1 MKRAARRVCLLLLG
15 MVVSSLLG
23 SSCPASARE
32 PTLVRLAFWVP
43 PERMEEFDAAYA
55 EQVAPLLKK
64 HELVESSARGRT
76 TVDSVFSRL
85 FAFATLDTFFA
96 QRYSLWNDPAW
107 QRLREH
113 LGEAFGVVDPD
124 GFIRC
129 QFVPYQCPAVAER
142 SVPAG
147 GGTRRGVWR
156 TFGVQDGLS
165 YPSVRFILQD
175 RDGHLWFTGRGMI
188 TRYDGATFV
197 TFVTSETL
205 TGSGG
210 EPLLQDRNGHLWFTG
225 LEGVTRYDGETFI
238 TFTAAD
244 GLAGDIAISLLQ
256 DRNGYLWFGFDTGLM
271 RYDGKVFQTFTTH
284 DGLASVDV
292 FTILED
298 RDGILWFGGGH
309 EVTAAG
315 WESRGTGGV
324 AWYDGKTFGTW
335 TGRDSPVDHT
345 VSSMLQDSRG
355 HLWFGGES
363 QVTRY
368 DGKRSQTFTTQDG
381 LVEGRI
387 VTMLEDRSGD
397 LWFGSSSRGISRFDE
412 KEFTTFTTDDGL
424 PDNQLRSIIEDEE
437 GYLWVG
443 THAGLSRY
451 EGSHWVTFTPSNG
464 LPNPYVF
471 SVLQDRTGTMWFGTQ
486 GGLVWYDGEEM
497 VTFTAEDGLAEDL
510 ASYLV
515 EDLQGNLWI
524 KGLRSSR
531 GTRYDGE
538 TFNPFIFGDGLG
550 DGFVFNPVVARNG
563 HVWFPANPSGAVRY
577 DGQGF
582 STLTTDDG
590 LISNSVFCLAEDRA
604 GNMWFGTPEG
614 VSRYDGKTFTSFTR
628 ADGMGFDFACSIS
641 EDQKGNMWFGSPRG
655 TVARYDGSRF
665 ETFTVGDGLKP
676 GIVGAIFADR
686 RGHIWFGNASGIVRY
701 DGLVFQDLHHRDG
714 LVADTVQDIIQDRD
728 GNFWISTDGGV
739 TRYTPSTI
747 PPAIRIKE
755 VIADRSYDS
764 VQELALPSSQHLIQF
779 IFQGRSFST
788 PPDRMVY
795 VHRLLGYEDEWQ
807 PTRQTEVRYTDLPSG
822 DYVFEVRAVD
832 RDLNYSEPVAV
843 RLTIHPPY
851 RQLTLIG
858 VLCVALVGFV
868 LASGYGIKRR
878 RDLRQAEQLLMQ
890 EMEEELQTAHDLQMG
905 LMPTEPPRIEGLDIA
920 GRCLPANHVGGDFFQ
935 YFAQDGKLAVCLAD
949 VTGHA
954 MEAAVPV
961 MMFTGILESE
971 IGHRKTLEDLFSS
984 LNRILNHKLPGR
996 TFVCFTMGEIDLSTH
1011 TFHLANSG
1019 GCPSPYHY
1027 CASTGEVIE
1036 LEAVAYPL
1044 GVRADTHYSTIETQ
1058 LEPGDYVVFCSD
1070 GITEMGDPSGEIFGF
1085 GRTAETIHQA
1095 CAEDLSA
1102 EALIDRLIGTVK
1114 DFAGDEPQGDDMT
1127 VVVLKVEV

>member
-1 MKRAARRVCLLLLG
+1 MTTLARL
-15 MVVSSLLG
+15 S
-23 SSCPASARE
+23 
-32 PTLVRLAFWVP
+32 FWVP
-43 PERMEEFDAAYA
+43 PERMADFGATYE
-55 EQVAPLLKK
+55 EQVAPALATQGL
-64 HELVESSARGRT
+64 EASSTRGRA

-85 FAFATLDTFFA
+85 FDFPALDTFFA
-96 QRYSLWNDPAW
+96 QRRALFGDPAW
-107 QRLREH
+107 TELREG
-113 LGEAFGVVDPD
+113 LGSDFGAAGPD
-124 GFIRC
+124 SPIRC
-129 QFVPYQCPAVAER
+129 QLVPYQCLAIPDR

-147 GGTRRGVWR
+147 GGTRRGAWR
-156 TFGVQDGLS
+156 TLGVQDGL
-165 YPSVRFILQD
+165 PSPMVNNILPLP
-175 RDGHLWFTGRGMI
+175 GGPLWFTGRADI
-188 TRYDGATFV
+188 TCYDGETFATY
-197 TFVTSETL
+197 TTSEWRVADNYV
-205 TGSGG
+205 
-210 EPLLQDRNGHLWFTG
+210 PLLQTRDGSLWFNG
-225 LEGVTRYDGETFI
+225 LGGLTRYDGETFSI
-238 TFTAAD
+238 YTAAD
-244 GLAGDIAISLLQ
+244 GLAGDDPRCLLE
-256 DRNGYLWFGFDTGLM
+256 DREGHLWIGDEAGVT
-271 RYDGKVFQTFTTH
+271 RHDGETFQPFTTR
-284 DGLASVDV
+284 DGLASVQV
-292 FTILED
+292 SSILED
-298 RDGILWFGGGH
+298 RDGILWFGGGA
-309 EVTAAG
+309 V
-315 WESRGTGGV
+315 WRGPRKAPKGLEQGATR
-324 AWYDGKTFGTW
+324 YDGKTFRAL
-335 TGRDSPVDHT
+335 TGSDSMVDHA
-345 VSSMLQDSRG
+345 VYSIMQDRHG
-355 HLWFGGES
+355 RLWFGGDN
-363 QVTRY
+363 QVTRF
-368 DGKRSQTFTTQDG
+368 DGERSSTLDARDG
-381 LVEGRI
+381 LAGGRI
-387 VTMLEDRSGD
+387 VTMLEDRDGD
-397 LWFGSSSRGISRFDE
+397 LWFGSNVKGIGRFDGRA
-412 KEFTTFTTDDGL
+412 FTTCTADDGL
-424 PDNQLRSIIEDEE
+424 ADNQLASIVEDEE
-437 GYLWVG
+437 GYVWVS
-443 THAGLSRY
+443 TPAGLSRY
-451 EGSHWVTFTPSNG
+451 EGAHWTTFTARDG
-464 LPNPYVF
+464 LPSPFVF
-471 SVLQDRTGTMWFGTQ
+471 STLQDRTGTMWFGTA
-486 GGLVWYDGEEM
+486 GGLVRYDGQELE
-497 VTFTAEDGLAEDL
+497 TFTTEHGMALDRAD
-510 ASYLV
+510 YVV
-515 EDLQGNLWI
+515 EDLDGNLWT
-524 KGLRSSR
+524 KGLWESR

-538 TFNPFIFGDGLG
+538 TFTPFTLG
-550 DGFVFNPVVARNG
+550 EDLDVAHSGKPAVDAKG
-563 HVWFPANPSGAVRY
+563 HVWFPTGHRGVVRY
-577 DGQGF
+577 DGHDF
-582 STLTTDDG
+582 SRFTRDDG
-590 LISNSVFCLAEDRA
+590 LPSDQVSSVSVDRS
-604 GNMWFGTPEG
+604 GGVLLTTPEG
-614 VSRYDGKTFTSFTR
+614 ISRYDGETITPVTLFSGWGFR
-628 ADGMGFDFACSIS
+628 GIVVAEDRQGSLWIGSADGG
-641 EDQKGNMWFGSPRG
+641 
-655 TVARYDGSRF
+655 VARFDGNGL
-665 ETFTVGDGLKP
+665 EVFTHEDGLKP
-676 GIVGAIFADR
+676 GMMRSILEDT
-686 RGHIWFGNASGIVRY
+686 RGHLWFGIHGAGIVRY